1 MSWMY
6 KRYSRCDGATDQ
18 ADQYLTTMK
27 KVGGEERG
35 APVVL
40 TFTGSS
46 PEHVREKIDQFWDR
60 RAKKTANRAAGRM
73 KTEATKAMRE
83 SE

>member
-1 MSWMY
+1 MSWIS

-27 KVGGEERG
+27 KVNGKEKGPP
-35 APVVL
+35 AAL

-46 PEHVREKIDQFWDR
+46 PQDVQSKIDKFWEEQAQKR
-60 RAKKTANRAAGRM
+60 GNRAAGRV
-73 KTEATKAMRE
+73 KTEATKAMKE
-83 SE
+83 SG